1 MARPK
6 ALSALILRYMVAT
19 LVVTMLLG
27 AALFAW
33 VTRDLLDRLSEQR
46 ALAVAESV
54 ATSGEVRSQLASGD
68 RSGLLQSV
76 AEQARHATN
85 ADYVVIIDAGGVRH
99 SHPNPALIGERIEEP
114 VVALDGRSH
123 VGIDPGSLGNSAN
136 GKAPVRGPDRRVVGE
151 VSVGFLESTVSR
163 QLWRE
168 IPVLL
173 LYTGAALLC
182 GLLTSLVLA
191 RRLKRITFGLE
202 LEDLAALLQERE
214 ATLHGVREGVVAF
227 DNEGRLT
234 MANDEARRLLRSRLG
249 PVGSRLES
257 PEPPADRLHAVL
269 SGAVLGPD
277 LLVLT
282 DEHLLVAN
290 RMPVQVRGRDVGAVV
305 TLRDRTELEA
315 LLRELDSVNGLTDA
329 LRAQQHE
336 FSNRLHVLSVLVGMG
351 EADEAMAYLD
361 DISATS
367 AAQAEDLRSRLTPPA
382 LAALLLAKITVAAER
397 GILLTL
403 AEGAALD
410 RPGPDPRALL
420 TIVGNLV
427 DNALDAV
434 ADSPPPRSVVVGLGY
449 AEATDRIT
457 ITVSDNGPGIAPE
470 LIDRVFQDGYTSK
483 ARQGQLQRGLGL
495 ALVHRIVHRLGGS
508 IRVSPGPGATFTVSL
523 AAGARSAVDD
533 ARPAVADVK
542 EAGVDR
548 ATLTAGQS

>member
-1 MARPK
+1 VARPK